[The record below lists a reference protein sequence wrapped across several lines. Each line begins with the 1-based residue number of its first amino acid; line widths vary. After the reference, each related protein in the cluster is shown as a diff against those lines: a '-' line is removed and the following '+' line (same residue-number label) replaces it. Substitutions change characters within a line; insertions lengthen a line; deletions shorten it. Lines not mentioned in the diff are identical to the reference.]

1 MLTIDFSE
9 GLTPYLERILDAA
22 AAVVPDLEGTTYIIG
37 RELPGMRGLSIAGL
51 DQQFP
56 EQGLLATRGGA
67 VGEELGEYRY
77 VWPTEVPRNT
87 G

>member
-1 MLTIDFSE
+1 MRPRNSLAGMVNVEVET
-9 GLTPYLERILDAA
+9 GTQLVLAA
-22 AAVVPDLEGTTYIIG
+22 KVTSCV
-37 RELPGMRGLSIAGL
+37 
-51 DQQFP
+51 QQFP

>member
-1 MLTIDFSE
+1 MLALPLRAS
-9 GLTPYLERILDAA
+9 PKSLDAK
-22 AAVVPDLEGTTYIIG
+22 GFFG
-37 RELPGMRGLSIAGL
+37 
-51 DQQFP
+51 QQFP